1 MRAIKQLIGIFVLLL
16 ILSACATTPAK
27 MPDKYN
33 LDGQLERVTE
43 ILRYNMMGWDA
54 VDMQSFVLQ
63 TTPSDYYLIVL
74 ASPSDRLVFAEV
86 VGINATGD
94 VVKPG
99 YNTVFVKGTTSEETY
114 IINKIYKFKDFEQVK
129 AIKEQ
134 ITGKKK

>member
-43 ILRYNMMGWDA
+43 ILKYNMMGWDA

-74 ASPSDRLVFAEV
+74 TSPSDRLVFAEV